1 MENNIQKKIYLLVGY
16 NRMLKVHFPTVN
28 ILGCYD
34 NEEEIKKEQ
43 LEISGGEI
51 KEVFSG
57 SMAYYGKN
65 NICTWITTLNLNE
78 RCKVNAR
85 QPQE

>member
-1 MENNIQKKIYLLVGY
+1 MENKIYLLVGY
-16 NRMLKVHFPTVN
+16 DRVLTTEFPTVN
-28 ILGCYD
+28 IFGCYD
-34 NEEEIKKEQ
+34 NKEEVKKEQ

-65 NICTWITTLNLNE
+65 NIMCTWITTLNLNE

-85 QPQE
+85 QPQ